1 MRYEP
6 RDGGEIGKKWTTWT
20 KDKALGWW
28 LRLEEGARETE
39 VLEMMTTSPLGRE
52 QT

>member
-20 KDKALGWW
+20 KGKALGWW
-28 LRLEEGARETE
+28 LRMEEGARETE
-39 VLEMMTTSPLGRE
+39 VLEMMTTSPLR
-52 QT
+52 